1 MHPSSS
7 LFSISCVTQLK
18 GYFIFINKKSL
29 LTFFHSIWWKTGCYI
44 QIENQADIHHVHPLP
59 FHHSRSYVI
68 YLKIVMRVNYRLHVF
83 QMHFFMNILFH
94 SFSFLL
100 QYICSVHVDCWKLFI
115 SMMWVARSCLFGVSV
130 EFLVSTCSHQ

>member
-1 MHPSSS
+1 MHPSFS

-83 QMHFFMNILFH
+83 QMHFSMNILFH
-94 SFSFLL
+94 SF
-100 QYICSVHVDCWKLFI
+100 
-115 SMMWVARSCLFGVSV
+115 
-130 EFLVSTCSHQ
+130 FLVTIYLQCACWLLKIIYFHDVSSQELLVWCQCGVFSIHM